1 MHVQRKDYG
10 QGLDDGVG
18 RMLCGNQPVRRV
30 RPGVASMAWRTTR
43 CFSAVKFDFHTG
55 RPERHL
61 RLGECFGGRVRIWDC
76 GVRGL
81 VHALRGRLRRAAHL
95 FL

>member
-1 MHVQRKDYG
+1 MIQHER
-10 QGLDDGVG
+10 
-18 RMLCGNQPVRRV
+18 
-30 RPGVASMAWRTTR
+30 
-43 CFSAVKFDFHTG
+43 AVNFDFHTG

-95 FL
+95 FVR

>member
-1 MHVQRKDYG
+1 MHVQGKNYG

-18 RMLCGNQPVRRV
+18 RMLCGNQPA
-30 RPGVASMAWRTTR
+30 GVASMAWRTTR

-61 RLGECFGGRVRIWDC
+61 RLGERARGRLRIWDC

>member
-1 MHVQRKDYG
+1 ME
-10 QGLDDGVG
+10 DDALIQHE
-18 RMLCGNQPVRRV
+18 R
-30 RPGVASMAWRTTR
+30 
-43 CFSAVKFDFHTG
+43 AVNFDFHTG

-61 RLGECFGGRVRIWDC
+61 RLGERARGRLRIWDC